1 MENVIIGLK
10 IYALAFVGIFL
21 LGIAINLTTKKEY
34 RSSLKD
40 VWRQHVQIFGSI
52 TVVGVV
58 VLGLAWFLFR
68 VI

>member
-1 MENVIIGLK
+1 MEELIIGLK

-34 RSSLKD
+34 RSSLKKI
-40 VWRQHVQIFGSI
+40 WLEHIQMFGLI
-52 TVVGVV
+52 TVVGVI